1 VEFRFR
7 GSPDYSWYKEIK
19 EAEGKN
25 EEGHVALSALEP
37 MKPIVIPLFSS
48 PAIALIQGVIIF
60 ASNVGK
66 MNSVPVK

>member
-1 VEFRFR
+1 
-7 GSPDYSWYKEIK
+7 
-19 EAEGKN
+19 
-25 EEGHVALSALEP
+25 